1 LETASGGW
9 YLEYEGRRVDLPEG
23 EHTLGRS
30 RGCGVV
36 LRDPSVSRGHALLS
50 VRDGAVTLQDLQSSN
65 GTYVNGRRLEA
76 EVRLVAG
83 DRLILGETELF
94 LRRGVEFAVPVLAA
108 LQAAAEPGLFCPSC
122 GVPLAGAA
130 ESCAACGSSL
140 AGARRS
146 EAIALG
152 EVVPVGEVLG
162 APSGSWEETRFRR
175 NLAERPS
182 GAVTTPAALPNLPLP
197 LPTPPPQSTPTGELR
212 APSAVSPVFEPPPVP
227 APLSFGQ
234 RLARAWRVL
243 LGRS

>member
-9 YLEYEGRRVDLPEG
+9 YLELEGRRVDLLEG

-50 VRDGAVTLQDLQSSN
+50 MRDGAITLQDLQSSN

-94 LRRGVEFAVPVLAA
+94 LRRSETAGSGNGAPP
-108 LQAAAEPGLFCPSC
+108 AAEPGLFCPSC
-122 GVPLAGAA
+122 GVPLPASA
-130 ESCAACGSSL
+130 ESCPACGSSL
-140 AGARRS
+140 AGARVPRRS

-152 EVVPVGEVLG
+152 EVLPVGEVLG
-162 APSGSWEETRFRR
+162 ASSGSWDETRFRR
-175 NLAERPS
+175 NLADRPS
-182 GAVTTPAALPNLPLP
+182 GAVTTPTPLP
-197 LPTPPPQSTPTGELR
+197 QLTPASSTEELRVPPLSAPLPPLQPLPPLPPGAPPP
-212 APSAVSPVFEPPPVP
+212 A
-227 APLSFGQ
+227 SFRQ
-234 RLARAWRVL
+234 RLARAWQVL
-243 LGRS
+243 LGRD